1 MTETER
7 ILSMKNG
14 TQAKEYA
21 TRVNQKIRARYSL
34 SEELSILRKR
44 DNAPEE
50 FAASD
55 LFAESCKQ
63 EARREIYGEEATA

>member
-1 MTETER
+1 MNKTER

-14 TQAKEYA
+14 TLSKEYA

-44 DNAPEE
+44 DAAPEE
-50 FAASD
+50 FAAYN
-55 LFAESCKQ
+55 LFAEGCKQ
-63 EARREIYGEEATA
+63 EARREIYGEEVSV